1 MKKQI
6 LLSAVLIC
14 ISVFS
19 AAAQKEPVDYVNPFV
34 GTTNY
39 GTTNPGALT
48 PHGMMSVTPF
58 NVMGV
63 PEGDKDKDKQWW
75 STPYEFNNK
84 YLTGF
89 AHVNLSGVGCPELG
103 SLLLMPTTGKLDVD
117 YHNYGSFYQGET
129 ANPGYYT
136 NILDKYNVKCELT
149 ATPRTSMAR
158 FTFPAGQSNILLN
171 LGEGLTNESGA
182 TVRFVNDREIEGT
195 KLLGTFC
202 YNPQAVFPIY
212 FVMRINKVPAKRGYW
227 KMMRPMGVEAQWD
240 DTAGKYKLYTAYTKE
255 ISGDD
260 IGVWFTYDTT
270 AEEVIE
276 VSMGVSFVS
285 IENARLNL
293 EKEQPFGTTFDKLR
307 AEARKR
313 WNDDLSR
320 IKVEGGTEEQK
331 GVFYT
336 AMYHTMVH
344 PNILQDVSG
353 QYPQMEGDKIL
364 TTNRN
369 RYTVFSLWDTY
380 RNYHQLMTLVYPE
393 RQMDMIH
400 TMMGMYKEHG
410 WFPKWELYGRETLT
424 MEGDPS
430 IPVLVDS
437 WIKGMCRWKASMTT
451 RFLMLWNIMLPTMR
465 CPLWQRL

>member
-1 MKKQI
+1 MEVSIKVRLQI
-6 LLSAVLIC
+6 
-14 ISVFS
+14 
-19 AAAQKEPVDYVNPFV
+19 
-34 GTTNY
+34 
-39 GTTNPGALT
+39 
-48 PHGMMSVTPF
+48 
-58 NVMGV
+58 
-63 PEGDKDKDKQWW
+63 
-75 STPYEFNNK
+75 
-84 YLTGF
+84 
-89 AHVNLSGVGCPELG
+89 
-103 SLLLMPTTGKLDVD
+103 
-117 YHNYGSFYQGET
+117 SFI
-129 ANPGYYT
+129 T

-307 AEARKR
+307 AEARKK

-331 GVFYT
+331 GVFYR
-336 AMYHTMVH
+336 AMHRYDGSSEYFAGCKRT
-344 PNILQDVSG
+344 IS
-353 QYPQMEGDKIL
+353 
-364 TTNRN
+364 TN
-369 RYTVFSLWDTY
+369 
-380 RNYHQLMTLVYPE
+380 
-393 RQMDMIH
+393 
-400 TMMGMYKEHG
+400 G
-410 WFPKWELYGRETLT
+410 GR
-424 MEGDPS
+424 
-430 IPVLVDS
+430 
-437 WIKGMCRWKASMTT
+437 
-451 RFLMLWNIMLPTMR
+451 
-465 CPLWQRL
+465 